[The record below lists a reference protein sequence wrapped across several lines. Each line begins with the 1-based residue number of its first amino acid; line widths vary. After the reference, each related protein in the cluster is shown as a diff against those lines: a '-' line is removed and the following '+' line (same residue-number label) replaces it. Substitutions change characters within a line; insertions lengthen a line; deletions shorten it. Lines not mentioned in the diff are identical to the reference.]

1 MHFQVNII
9 LKELRSDGTET
20 FKYKSG
26 NGMMADV
33 RLICLAS
40 NRCKKKELD
49 ESLMHLW
56 HMSMCYTERYSTSFN
71 NSHGYKGDRY
81 YMPGDYYLGSTY

>member
-1 MHFQVNII
+1 MRFQVNIKQKI
-9 LKELRSDGTET
+9 DIGRRSGNET

-26 NGMMADV
+26 NGIMSDV
-33 RLICLAS
+33 RLICLAN

-56 HMSMCYTERYSTSFN
+56 IICQCLYR
-71 NSHGYKGDRY
+71 
-81 YMPGDYYLGSTY
+81 